1 MSYSHLRKFIT
12 LQQRALRLKEGQ
24 GKHTFGMNLSKSL
37 NCEG

>member
-24 GKHTFGMNLSKSL
+24 GMKKGPQVESK
-37 NCEG
+37 